1 MIRNK
6 FSICALMLISVATY
20 SQKVTVSE
28 QNEKIK
34 TETASVYATSLEGKP
49 EEVNTA
55 WIKFLKDIGK
65 VRQGADMITVSD
77 PVLNG
82 TPFSKKALYASAKE
96 SGNTTAL
103 WAGIL
108 ESEWDAKDVNYANR
122 EIGKLVYQFGIKYY
136 RDKVQKQIDE
146 AQQALDAVEKQQQR
160 LLNQNKD
167 LTIKLSNNDQEK
179 IQLEKS
185 LEANKLEHSVL
196 LQKIE
201 NNKKAQDSIAN
212 ANVQIKKVMELHKD
226 RMRQIN

>member
-1 MIRNK
+1 M
-6 FSICALMLISVATY
+6 
-20 SQKVTVSE
+20 SE

-34 TETASVYATSLEGKP
+34 TETASVYTTSLEGKL
-49 EEVNTA
+49 EDVNAA

-65 VRQGADMITVSD
+65 VRLGSDVITVNE

-82 TPFSKKALYASAKE
+82 TSFSKKAMYAFAKE
-96 SGNTTAL
+96 SGTGVSL

-122 EIGKLVYQFGIKYY
+122 EIGKLVYEFGVKYY

-146 AQQALDAVEKQQQR
+146 TQQALDAVEKQQQR
-160 LLNQNKD
+160 LVNQNKD
-167 LTIKLSNNDQEK
+167 LTLKLSNNDQEK
-179 IQLEKS
+179 VQLEKS

-201 NNKKAQDSIAN
+201 NNKKAQDSVAN

-226 RMRQIN
+226 RMRKIN